1 MMLSNYTHGKDNNF
15 NLIRFIASMAVLVSH
30 SYAIHFGSSEY
41 EPLTRE
47 LGRSLGSFAV
57 DVFFITSGFLIYASL
72 NRATYIQ
79 DYALSRVLRIF
90 PGLIV
95 MTALTVFVLGPIT
108 TDLSPMNYFSSL
120 QTWEYA
126 IKNSVLLTRVEY
138 ELPGVFTDNPLGPA
152 VNGSLWSLPFE
163 LYMYITLPIIILV
176 SNALFR
182 RAQHHPSLVLA
193 SYIVI
198 SFTIRSSFDIGSLF
212 IQKFLLLGELF
223 FTGALIYSL
232 RKYIP
237 TGTQYFV
244 LAIALATASCIFI
257 DTNTPLLTIS
267 LSYII
272 IWLAYRPSGIIRK
285 FNNFDDY
292 SYGIYIYAF
301 PIQQLLTFWNIA
313 DNVLSH
319 ILYSSV
325 LTLLFAALSWRF
337 IEKRALTLKRRITK
351 NLTAA

>member
-1 MMLSNYTHGKDNNF
+1 MMLSNYTQGKDNNF
-15 NLIRFIASMAVLVSH
+15 NLIRFIASISVLVSH
-30 SYAIHFGSSEY
+30 SYAIHFGSSDY
-41 EPLTRE
+41 EPLTQE
-47 LGRSLGSFAV
+47 LGRSLGSLAV

-72 NRATYIQ
+72 NRATSLR

-95 MTALTVFVLGPIT
+95 VTALTVAILGPVT
-108 TDLSPMNYFSSL
+108 TDLSLLNYFSSS

-126 IKNSVLLTRVEY
+126 IRNSVLIMRVEY
-138 ELPGVFTDNPLGPA
+138 ELPGVFTNNPLGPA

-163 LYMYITLPIIILV
+163 LYMYITLPIVMLI
-176 SNALFR
+176 SSALFR
-182 RAQHHPSLVLA
+182 GLQHHQSIVLI
-193 SYIVI
+193 SYIAM

-223 FTGALIYSL
+223 YTGALLYSL

-237 TGTQYFV
+237 TDAQYFV
-244 LAIALATASCIFI
+244 LAITLATTSCIFM
-257 DTNTPLLTIS
+257 DAHTPILTVSI
-267 LSYII
+267 SYII

-285 FNNFDDY
+285 FNHLDDY

-301 PIQQLLTFWNIA
+301 PLQQLLTFWNA
-313 DNVLSH
+313 TDNILQH
-319 ILYSSV
+319 IFYSLA

-337 IEKRALTLKRRITK
+337 IEKKALTLKKRITK
-351 NLTAA
+351 NIRAA

>member
-1 MMLSNYTHGKDNNF
+1 MLSNYTHGKDNNF

-198 SFTIRSSFDIGSLF
+198 
-212 IQKFLLLGELF
+212 
-223 FTGALIYSL
+223 
-232 RKYIP
+232 
-237 TGTQYFV
+237 
-244 LAIALATASCIFI
+244 
-257 DTNTPLLTIS
+257 
-267 LSYII
+267 
-272 IWLAYRPSGIIRK
+272 
-285 FNNFDDY
+285 
-292 SYGIYIYAF
+292 
-301 PIQQLLTFWNIA
+301 
-313 DNVLSH
+313 
-319 ILYSSV
+319 
-325 LTLLFAALSWRF
+325 
-337 IEKRALTLKRRITK
+337 
-351 NLTAA
+351 